1 MYVSYGG
8 LLMLLVGDPKQL
20 DRLELDNRVFL
31 LIKKV
36 M

>member
-1 MYVSYGG
+1 MSYGG